1 MNEAPPRQ
9 VVVLLEDAALAHAV
23 IELSSAIA
31 QRLQR
36 PLELVYVESAP
47 ALLAAALPFTQVLAP
62 GGAQWMPFEPDDV
75 ERGYRAQA
83 ARLRA
88 LAERILLRRT
98 VRWSM
103 RVTRGALAQVA
114 LELHAGT
121 DLVLVGAGASAA
133 AALAEPRRPAR
144 RRPVVVVV
152 ADDSPAGQQAR
163 RVGEELAQA
172 LPCELRLLPA
182 HGRGDGPAAGIGR
195 CDLLVIPAALVE
207 PRDLA
212 QPAQPTLIVGG

>member
-1 MNEAPPRQ
+1 VNEAPARQ
-9 VVVLLEDAALAHAV
+9 VVVLLDDAALAQAV
-23 IELSSAIA
+23 IEMSAAIA
-31 QRLQR
+31 QRLRR

-47 ALLAAALPFTQVLAP
+47 ALLAAALPITQVLAP
-62 GGAQWMPFEPDDV
+62 GGAQWMPFEPGDV

-98 VRWSM
+98 VSWSM
-103 RVTRGALAQVA
+103 RVTRGVLAQVA
-114 LELHAGT
+114 LELPAGT
-121 DLVLVGAGASAA
+121 DLVLVGAGV
-133 AALAEPRRPAR
+133 ALAEPRSRPAR

-163 RVGEELAQA
+163 RVGQELALA
-172 LPCELRLLPA
+172 LPCELRLVPA
-182 HGRGDGPAAGIGR
+182 RGRGDGPAAGIGR